1 MASLNQEWKDCGKH
15 ISEYTLIKL
24 PRGNEDSHSD
34 FYVGQYKK
42 KAGQY
47 NKSEKKKLEE
57 AQEELLRKE
66 QKILGSDVE

>member
-1 MASLNQEWKDCGKH
+1 MASISSDWKDCGKH
-15 ISEYTLIKL
+15 ISEYTFIKL
-24 PRGNEDSHSD
+24 PRGDEDSHSD

-47 NKSEKKKLEE
+47 KKSEEKKLEE

-66 QKILGSDVE
+66 EKILGSEVE